1 MQETWVASLAQED
14 STCHTATKPVH
25 HNYWACTPRAYDQQQ
40 ENHWNEK
47 PTSKSS
53 SHSLQPEKYHMQ
65 QQGPSTTKKQK
76 QKAMLIILG
85 GQQRD
90 SAMYIHVSILRKLP
104 SHPVCLI
111 TLSFLCYT
119 VGPCLSSTLN
129 TSSCQFINGRLI
141 CPFNHGSD
149 GYKRYC

>member
-1 MQETWVASLAQED
+1 
-14 STCHTATKPVH
+14 
-25 HNYWACTPRAYDQQQ
+25 
-40 ENHWNEK
+40 
-47 PTSKSS
+47 
-53 SHSLQPEKYHMQ
+53 MQ

-129 TSSCQFINGRLI
+129 TAVCTIWASLVAQMVYISILNSLRKVMI
-141 CPFNHGSD
+141 
-149 GYKRYC
+149 